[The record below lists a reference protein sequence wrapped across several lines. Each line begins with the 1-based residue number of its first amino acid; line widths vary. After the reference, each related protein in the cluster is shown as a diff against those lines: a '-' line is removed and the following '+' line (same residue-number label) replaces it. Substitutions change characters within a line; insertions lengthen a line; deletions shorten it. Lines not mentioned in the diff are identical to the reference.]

1 MVISYKPHISNLLTL
16 KTSKNEKTKFS
27 VGSKNQESRLVSV
40 DNYKEDK
47 TLNDLPRLRSSSR
60 RHRTSKN
67 ETVDE
72 SSPGRMQDIGSGRYF
87 WIYVSAMI
95 LIQCCL
101 PLLIGAAY
109 GSIYYGVKFWLGDEI
124 RIEYVILCIPAI
136 YIVGSIALMLIMK
149 LMQLGAGTFSIG
161 TTNFFSFR

>member
-1 MVISYKPHISNLLTL
+1 MKTL
-16 KTSKNEKTKFS
+16 KNEKTKFS
-27 VGSKNQESRLVSV
+27 AGFKNQEFRVVSAH
-40 DNYKEDK
+40 NNKEDK
-47 TLNDLPRLRSSSR
+47 TLNDVPRLRSSSR
-60 RHRTSKN
+60 RHPTSKN

-87 WIYVSAMI
+87 WFYVSAMI

-109 GSIYYGVKFWLGDEI
+109 GSIYYGVKFWLGDEM
-124 RIEYVILCIPAI
+124 RIEYVILCIPVI
-136 YIVGSIALMLIMK
+136 YIIGSVALMLIMK